1 VTRRVLPQPIQRE
14 NLWRYAVKRK
24 NKQQPCDTQIPLE
37 LDPIPAGENLIKHD
51 AKHKKKQRTEDLIF
65 SSRRPSLTLTK
76 GKKKV
81 IKKRRRKKIEKVLE
95 SHDVPLKLKNGTET
109 DFDEEVEIE
118 KYVEEA
124 KSDTQLASV
133 YNVFFKEISK
143 YPLLT
148 ASEEKDLSRR
158 IREEHDAEAF
168 NLFVMSNLRLALAC
182 VRDVQKRMGGNTI
195 LDFMDLAQ
203 EAVLGLMTAVERFDY
218 KKGTRFSTYGI
229 YWIYQKVKRAIVSQR
244 KGLSVPGFA
253 GESVFSMSEYINL
266 YKDGKIDEIPKKYRK
281 RVRDLTR
288 LTANMI
294 PFGTPDEAEE
304 SGEKNVCEEFFNSDK
319 TTEFSGVR
327 HDIMDKFFIDE
338 CHRLLKRELNDF
350 ERDIVLM
357 KFGLAPYNLPAS
369 NQEIG
374 DKYNVSGESIR
385 VTLDGVLKRMKK
397 NRRAAKLMREWI
409 GE

>member
-1 VTRRVLPQPIQRE
+1 VKKKPKELHDEQISLKLEPTPSTEEGTIGHKTERRD
-14 NLWRYAVKRK
+14 
-24 NKQQPCDTQIPLE
+24 KQQKDN
-37 LDPIPAGENLIKHD
+37 NLM
-51 AKHKKKQRTEDLIF
+51 F

-76 GKKKV
+76 EKKR
-81 IKKRRRKKIEKVLE
+81 ILKKRRHKKVANALPSHAPSQSQKV
-95 SHDVPLKLKNGTET
+95 SSRRNTECI
-109 DFDEEVEIE
+109 EEVEIE
-118 KYVEEA
+118 KNVEEA
-124 KSDTQLASV
+124 KNDTQLASV

-148 ASEEKDLSRR
+148 ASEEKELSRR
-158 IREEHDAEAF
+158 IREERDPEAF

-253 GESVFSMSEYINL
+253 GESVFSMSDYINL
-266 YKDGKIDEIPKKYRK
+266 YKDGKMDEIPKKHRK

-288 LTANMI
+288 LTVSMI
-294 PFGTPDEAEE
+294 PFGTPDEADE
-304 SGEKNVCEEFFNSDK
+304 SGEKNVCEEFFDADK
-319 TTEFSGVR
+319 LKGFSGVR
-327 HDIMDKFFIDE
+327 HDIMDKFFVDE

-374 DKYNVSGESIR
+374 NKYDISGESIR
-385 VTLDGVLKRMKK
+385 VTLDGILKRMKK